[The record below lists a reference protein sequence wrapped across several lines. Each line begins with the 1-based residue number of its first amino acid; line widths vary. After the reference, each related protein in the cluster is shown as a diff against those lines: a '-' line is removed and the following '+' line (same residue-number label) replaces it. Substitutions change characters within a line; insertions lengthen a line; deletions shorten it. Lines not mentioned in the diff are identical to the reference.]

1 MVQLITDF
9 SIVICAFFSPH
20 REDLCVCVCE
30 HTFMCIQT
38 GACVYIFGYIAFIFF
53 FFACGAGSRLK

>member
-20 REDLCVCVCE
+20 REDLCECE
-30 HTFMCIQT
+30 HKF
-38 GACVYIFGYIAFIFF
+38 VYTNRCLCLYFWIPSFHFF
-53 FFACGAGSRLK
+53 LPVGQEVD